1 MNCWKN
7 KVSSLLYKN
16 GQIGLVFFL
25 FTIILLHLPSVIY
38 GSVFLAP
45 ITGNEADY
53 YSKFGA
59 WFTAIGAIFT
69 IINTIVLR
77 SLGPM
82 KYNCPPPS
90 HNDALNKAEIPFLYR
105 LKGGLFVQDCL
116 HINNHFQDVYVVEL
130 KSLHQSSHH
139 LQ

>member
-69 IINTIVLR
+69 IINTIVVIYLMIYLYKKE
-77 SLGPM
+77 SEFTILPFISELH
-82 KYNCPPPS
+82 KQLL
-90 HNDALNKAEIPFLYR
+90 DIEITIKEEINFLM
-105 LKGGLFVQDCL
+105 
-116 HINNHFQDVYVVEL
+116 INNMTYMKHYM
-130 KSLHQSSHH
+130 
-139 LQ
+139 